1 MGKRKGTK
9 YEHNHTYNAAARE
22 SEDRKMNRL
31 RGMEVKRLRNNLEK
45 QIQNMQRYIPPEKRK
60 KQIITSNAMISRVA
74 APGVALRPALRACG
88 KPLAFS

>member
-60 KQIITSNAMISRVA
+60 KQRIGNVVYIFLLCAYLTKTQITT
-74 APGVALRPALRACG
+74 
-88 KPLAFS
+88 

>member
-1 MGKRKGTK
+1 MPCKPSMSITFRKHCCNVATMGKRKHGVK

-31 RGMEVKRLRNNLEK
+31 RGMEVKRLRNNVEK

-60 KQIITSNAMISRVA
+60 KQRIGMLISS
-74 APGVALRPALRACG
+74 C
-88 KPLAFS
+88 